1 MVDGQRRMNPDAYRL
16 MSLGIGLDGISI
28 PEQSAFE
35 LRPRLAPVA
44 SAPAGRPVVAA

>member
-35 LRPRLAPVA
+35 LRTRLDVVTA
-44 SAPAGRPVVAA
+44 SEQGAVVAA